1 MPDPLSTPTTTPG
14 PLGNFGDNV
23 ISDSAAK
30 TFADNEKAIARAYS
44 LLVGGGTE
52 YGTTEPP
59 AGSGVPTPPASPLL
73 APPTP
78 GVTFNETNLSV
89 LLSGL
94 QSTNAQETMSN
105 LINEMRS
112 DSKAEEAATDV
123 AISKLKDQVTD
134 ASNAHK
140 SGLAGEIFGW
150 IAVGLMDL
158 VAIISVVATMGA
170 DTPLAAAI
178 VASTP
183 AIGAALVATTMMT
196 LQQTGGM
203 QAIVNA
209 VAQFITDIDPKCSQD
224 TAKIIAMA
232 FIGVSLI
239 VAQVA
244 VTVASGGA
252 DAAEEIEGDID
263 MVESETSS
271 TATDATADAT
281 DATADATDDAAGT
294 TESPASA
301 EQQEVQQQARNLFAK
316 YGFTAATAALAIGQG
331 VSSGLEGYYQS
342 LEDTAQAD
350 MEDYKKYAKYLET
363 IIANNQQDIL
373 AIINTLNADAGIAS
387 SAISSAIQTDH
398 QISEHMAP
406 RA

>member
-14 PLGNFGDNV
+14 ALSSFGDNV

-30 TFADNEKAIARAYS
+30 TFADNAKAIARAYS

-73 APPTP
+73 PPP
-78 GVTFNETNLSV
+78 SSGVTFNENTLSI

-112 DSKAEEAATDV
+112 DSKAEESATDV
-123 AISKLKDQVTD
+123 AISKLQDQVHD
-134 ASNAHK
+134 ASQAHK
-140 SGLAGEIFGW
+140 SNLAGEIFGW

-158 VAIISVVATMGA
+158 VAIISVVATMGT
-170 DTPLAAAI
+170 DTPLAAAL
-178 VASTP
+178 VASSP
-183 AIGAALVATTMMT
+183 AIGAAVVATTMMT
-196 LQQTGGM
+196 LQQTGAM
-203 QAIVNA
+203 QDIVNGIA
-209 VAQFITDIDPKCSQD
+209 NFLTDIDPKLSKD

-232 FIGVSLI
+232 FIGVALI
-239 VAQVA
+239 AAQIA

-252 DAAEEIEGDID
+252 DAAEEIEGDIE
-263 MVESETSS
+263 MVESETGTS

-281 DATADATDDAAGT
+281 ADATDDT
-294 TESPASA
+294 ASTA
-301 EQQEVQQQARNLFAK
+301 SDEQQEVQQQARNLYAK
-316 YGFTAATAALAIGQG
+316 YASTAATAVLAVGQG
-331 VSSGLEGYYQS
+331 VSSGMEGYYQS
-342 LEDTAQAD
+342 LEDKAQAD
-350 MEDYKKYAKYLET
+350 IEDYKKYAKYLET
-363 IIANNQQDIL
+363 IIANNQQDVL
-373 AIINTLNADAGIAS
+373 AIINTLNADAGIAAN
-387 SAISSAIQTDH
+387 AISSQIQTDH

>member
-14 PLGNFGDNV
+14 ALSSFGDNV

-30 TFADNEKAIARAYS
+30 TFADNAKAIARAYS

-73 APPTP
+73 PPP
-78 GVTFNETNLSV
+78 SSGVTFNENTLSI

-105 LINEMRS
+105 LIDEMRS

-123 AISKLKDQVTD
+123 AISKLKDQVHD
-134 ASNAHK
+134 ASQAHK

-158 VAIISVVATMGA
+158 VAIISVVATMGT
-170 DTPLAAAI
+170 DTPLAAAL
-178 VASTP
+178 VASSP
-183 AIGAALVATTMMT
+183 AIGAAVMATTMMT
-196 LQQTGGM
+196 LQQTGAM
-203 QAIVNA
+203 QDIVSGIAN
-209 VAQFITDIDPKCSQD
+209 FLTDIDPKLSKD

-232 FIGVSLI
+232 FIGVALI
-239 VAQVA
+239 AAQIA
-244 VTVASGGA
+244 VTVASGGG
-252 DAAEEIEGDID
+252 DAAEEIEGDIE
-263 MVESETSS
+263 MVESETGTS

-281 DATADATDDAAGT
+281 ADATDDT
-294 TESPASA
+294 ASTA
-301 EQQEVQQQARNLFAK
+301 SDEQQEVQQQARNLYMK
-316 YGFTAATAALAIGQG
+316 YGSTAATATLAVGQG
-331 VSSGLEGYYQS
+331 VSSGMAGYYQS
-342 LEDTAQAD
+342 EEDKVEAD
-350 MEDYKKYAKYLET
+350 IEDYKKYAKYLET
-363 IIANNQQDIL
+363 VISNNQQDVL
-373 AIINTLNADAGIAS
+373 AIINTLNADAGIAA

>member
-14 PLGNFGDNV
+14 ALSSFGDNV

-30 TFADNEKAIARAYS
+30 TFADNAKAIARAYS

-73 APPTP
+73 PPP
-78 GVTFNETNLSV
+78 SSGVTFNENTLSI

-105 LINEMRS
+105 LIDEMRS

-123 AISKLKDQVTD
+123 AISKLQDQVHD
-134 ASNAHK
+134 ASQAHK
-140 SGLAGEIFGW
+140 SNLAGEIFGW

-158 VAIISVVATMGA
+158 VAIISVVATMGT
-170 DTPLAAAI
+170 DTPLAAAL
-178 VASTP
+178 VASSP
-183 AIGAALVATTMMT
+183 AIGAAVVATTMMT
-196 LQQTGGM
+196 LQQTGAM
-203 QAIVNA
+203 QDIVNGIA
-209 VAQFITDIDPKCSQD
+209 NFLTDIDPQLSKD

-232 FIGVSLI
+232 FIGVALI
-239 VAQVA
+239 AAQIA

-252 DAAEEIEGDID
+252 DAAEEIEGDIE
-263 MVESETSS
+263 MVESETGTS
-271 TATDATADAT
+271 TATDATTEAT
-281 DATADATDDAAGT
+281 ADATADATDDT
-294 TESPASA
+294 ASTA
-301 EQQEVQQQARNLFAK
+301 SDEQQEVQQQARNLYAK
-316 YGFTAATAALAIGQG
+316 YASTAATAVLAVGQG
-331 VSSGLEGYYQS
+331 VSSGMEGYYQS
-342 LEDTAQAD
+342 LEDKAQAD
-350 MEDYKKYAKYLET
+350 VEDYKKYAKYLET
-363 IIANNQQDIL
+363 IIANNQQDVL
-373 AIINTLNADAGIAS
+373 AIINTLNADAGIAA
-387 SAISSAIQTDH
+387 SAISSQIQTDH

>member
-14 PLGNFGDNV
+14 ALGDFGDNV

-30 TFADNEKAIARAYS
+30 TFADNAKAIARAYS

-105 LINEMRS
+105 LIDEMRS

-123 AISKLKDQVTD
+123 AISKLQDQVHD
-134 ASNAHK
+134 ASQAHK

-203 QAIVNA
+203 QDIVNGIA
-209 VAQFITDIDPKCSQD
+209 NFLTDIDPKLSKD

-232 FIGVSLI
+232 FIGVALI
-239 VAQVA
+239 AAQIA

-252 DAAEEIEGDID
+252 DAAEEIEGDVE
-263 MVESETSS
+263 MVESETGTS

-281 DATADATDDAAGT
+281 DATDDAAGT
-294 TESPASA
+294 TESPASD
-301 EQQEVQQQARNLFAK
+301 EQQEVQQQARNLYAK
-316 YGFTAATAALAIGQG
+316 YGFTAANAALAVGQG
-331 VSSGLEGYYQS
+331 VSSGMEGYYQS
-342 LEDTAQAD
+342 LEDKAQAD
-350 MEDYKKYAKYLET
+350 IEDYKKYAKYLET
-363 IIANNQQDIL
+363 IIANNQQDVL
-373 AIINTLNADAGIAS
+373 AIINTLNADAGIAA

>member
-14 PLGNFGDNV
+14 ALGSFGDNV
-23 ISDSAAK
+23 ISDTAAK
-30 TFADNEKAIARAYS
+30 TFADNAKAIARAYS

-52 YGTTEPP
+52 YGATEPP
-59 AGSGVPTPPASPLL
+59 VGSGVPTPPASPLL
-73 APPTP
+73 PPPTP

-105 LINEMRS
+105 LIDEMRS

-123 AISKLKDQVTD
+123 SISKLQDQMHD
-134 ASNAHK
+134 ASQAHK

-170 DTPLAAAI
+170 DTPLAAAL
-178 VASTP
+178 VASSP
-183 AIGAALVATTMMT
+183 AIGAAVVATTMMT
-196 LQQTGGM
+196 LQQTGAM
-203 QAIVNA
+203 QDIVNGIA
-209 VAQFITDIDPKCSQD
+209 NFLTDIDPKLSKD

-232 FIGVSLI
+232 FIGVALI
-239 VAQVA
+239 AAQIA

-252 DAAEEIEGDID
+252 DAAEEIEGDVE
-263 MVESETSS
+263 MVESETS

-281 DATADATDDAAGT
+281 DNAAST
-294 TESPASA
+294 TESQASD
-301 EQQEVQQQARNLFAK
+301 EQQEVQQQARNLYAK
-316 YGFTAATAALAIGQG
+316 YASTAATAALSIGQG
-331 VSSGLEGYYQS
+331 VSSGMEGYYQS
-342 LEDTAQAD
+342 LEDKAQAD
-350 MEDYKKYAKYLET
+350 IEDYKKYAKYLET
-363 IIANNQQDIL
+363 IIANNQQDVL
-373 AIINTLNADAGIAS
+373 AIINTLNGDAGIAA
-387 SAISSAIQTDH
+387 SAISSQIQTDH

>member
-14 PLGNFGDNV
+14 ALGNFGDNV

-30 TFADNEKAIARAYS
+30 TFADNAKAIARAYS

-52 YGTTEPP
+52 YGATEPP

-73 APPTP
+73 PPPTP

-105 LINEMRS
+105 LIDEMRS

-123 AISKLKDQVTD
+123 AISKLQDQVTD

-170 DTPLAAAI
+170 DTPLAAAL
-178 VASTP
+178 VASSP
-183 AIGAALVATTMMT
+183 AIGAAVVATTMMT

-203 QAIVNA
+203 QDIVNGIA
-209 VAQFITDIDPKCSQD
+209 NFLTDIDPKLSQD

-232 FIGVSLI
+232 FIGVALI
-239 VAQVA
+239 AAQIA

-252 DAAEEIEGDID
+252 DAAEEIEGDVE
-263 MVESETSS
+263 MVESETSTATDATS
-271 TATDATADAT
+271 TATDATDDAT
-281 DATADATDDAAGT
+281 ST
-294 TESPASA
+294 TESQASD
-301 EQQEVQQQARNLFAK
+301 EQQEVQQQARNLYAK
-316 YGFTAATAALAIGQG
+316 YASTAATSVLAIGQG
-331 VSSGLEGYYQS
+331 VSSGMEGYYQS
-342 LEDTAQAD
+342 LEDQAQAD
-350 MEDYKKYAKYLET
+350 IEDYKKYAKYLET
-363 IIANNQQDIL
+363 IISNNQQDVL
-373 AIINTLNADAGIAS
+373 AIINTLNADAGIAA
-387 SAISSAIQTDH
+387 SAISSQIQTDH

>member
-14 PLGNFGDNV
+14 ALGNFGDNV

-30 TFADNEKAIARAYS
+30 TFADNAKAIARAYS

-52 YGTTEPP
+52 YGATEPP
-59 AGSGVPTPPASPLL
+59 VGSGVPTPPASPLL
-73 APPTP
+73 PPPTP

-105 LINEMRS
+105 LIDEMRS

-123 AISKLKDQVTD
+123 AISKLQDQVHD
-134 ASNAHK
+134 ASQAHK

-203 QAIVNA
+203 QDIVNGIA
-209 VAQFITDIDPKCSQD
+209 NFLTDIDPKLSKD

-232 FIGVSLI
+232 FIGVALI
-239 VAQVA
+239 AAQIA

-252 DAAEEIEGDID
+252 DAAEEIEGDVE
-263 MVESETSS
+263 MVESETGTS

-281 DATADATDDAAGT
+281 DATDDAAGT
-294 TESPASA
+294 TESPASD
-301 EQQEVQQQARNLFAK
+301 EQQEVQQQARNLYAK
-316 YGFTAATAALAIGQG
+316 YGFTAANAVLAVGQG
-331 VSSGLEGYYQS
+331 VSSGMEGYYQS

-363 IIANNQQDIL
+363 IIANNQQDVL
-373 AIINTLNADAGIAS
+373 AIINTLNADAGIAA

>member
-14 PLGNFGDNV
+14 ALSSFGDNV

-30 TFADNEKAIARAYS
+30 TFADNAKAIARAYS

-73 APPTP
+73 PPP
-78 GVTFNETNLSV
+78 SSGVTFNENTLSI

-105 LINEMRS
+105 LIDEMRS

-123 AISKLKDQVTD
+123 AISKLQDQVHD
-134 ASNAHK
+134 ASQAHK
-140 SGLAGEIFGW
+140 SNLAGEIFGW

-158 VAIISVVATMGA
+158 VAIISVVATMGT
-170 DTPLAAAI
+170 DTPLAAAL
-178 VASTP
+178 VASSP
-183 AIGAALVATTMMT
+183 AIGAAVVATTMMT
-196 LQQTGGM
+196 LQQTGAM
-203 QAIVNA
+203 QDIVNGIA
-209 VAQFITDIDPKCSQD
+209 NFLTDIDPQLSKD

-232 FIGVSLI
+232 FIGVALI
-239 VAQVA
+239 AAQIA

-252 DAAEEIEGDID
+252 DAAEEIEGDIE
-263 MVESETSS
+263 MVESETGTS
-271 TATDATADAT
+271 TATNATT
-281 DATADATDDAAGT
+281 EATADATDDT
-294 TESPASA
+294 ASTA
-301 EQQEVQQQARNLFAK
+301 SDEQQEVQQQARNLYAK
-316 YGFTAATAALAIGQG
+316 YASTAATAVLAVGQG
-331 VSSGLEGYYQS
+331 VSSGMEGYYQS
-342 LEDTAQAD
+342 LEDKAQAD
-350 MEDYKKYAKYLET
+350 VEDYKKYAKYLET
-363 IIANNQQDIL
+363 IIANNQQDVL
-373 AIINTLNADAGIAS
+373 AIINTLNADAGIAAN
-387 SAISSAIQTDH
+387 AISSQIQTDQ

>member
-1 MPDPLSTPTTTPG
+1 LSS
-14 PLGNFGDNV
+14 FGDNV

-30 TFADNEKAIARAYS
+30 TFADNAKAIARAYS

-59 AGSGVPTPPASPLL
+59 AGSGGPTPPASPLL
-73 APPTP
+73 PPP
-78 GVTFNETNLSV
+78 SSGVTFNENTLSI

-105 LINEMRS
+105 LIDEMRS

-123 AISKLKDQVTD
+123 AMSKLKDQVTD

-158 VAIISVVATMGA
+158 VAIISVVATMGT
-170 DTPLAAAI
+170 DTPLAAAL
-178 VASTP
+178 VASSP
-183 AIGAALVATTMMT
+183 AIGAAVVATTMMT

-203 QAIVNA
+203 QDIVNGIA
-209 VAQFITDIDPKCSQD
+209 NFLTDIDPKLSKD

-232 FIGVSLI
+232 FIGVALI
-239 VAQVA
+239 AAQIA
-244 VTVASGGA
+244 VTVASGGG
-252 DAAEEIEGDID
+252 DAAEEIEGDIE
-263 MVESETSS
+263 MVESETGSS

-281 DATADATDDAAGT
+281 ADATDDT
-294 TESPASA
+294 ASTA
-301 EQQEVQQQARNLFAK
+301 SDEQQEVQQQARNLYMK
-316 YGFTAATAALAIGQG
+316 YGSTAATATLAVGQG
-331 VSSGLEGYYQS
+331 VSSGMAGYYQS
-342 LEDTAQAD
+342 EEDKVEAD
-350 MEDYKKYAKYLET
+350 IEDYKKYAKYLET
-363 IIANNQQDIL
+363 VISNNQQDVL
-373 AIINTLNADAGIAS
+373 AIINTLNADAGIAA

>member
-14 PLGNFGDNV
+14 ALGNFGDNV

-30 TFADNEKAIARAYS
+30 TFADNAKAIARAYS

-73 APPTP
+73 PPPTP

-105 LINEMRS
+105 LIDEMRS

-123 AISKLKDQVTD
+123 AISKLQDQVHD
-134 ASNAHK
+134 ASQAHK

-203 QAIVNA
+203 QDIVNGIA
-209 VAQFITDIDPKCSQD
+209 NFLTDIDPKLSKD

-232 FIGVSLI
+232 FIGVALI
-239 VAQVA
+239 AAQIA

-252 DAAEEIEGDID
+252 DAAEEIEGDVE
-263 MVESETSS
+263 MVESETGTS

-281 DATADATDDAAGT
+281 DATDDAAGT
-294 TESPASA
+294 TESPASD
-301 EQQEVQQQARNLFAK
+301 EQQEVQQQARNLYAK
-316 YGFTAATAALAIGQG
+316 YGFTAANAALAVGQG
-331 VSSGLEGYYQS
+331 VSSGMEGYYQS

-363 IIANNQQDIL
+363 IIANNQQDVL
-373 AIINTLNADAGIAS
+373 AIINTLNADAGIAA

>member
-14 PLGNFGDNV
+14 ALGSFGDNV

-30 TFADNEKAIARAYS
+30 TFADNAKAIARAYS

-52 YGTTEPP
+52 YGATEPP

-73 APPTP
+73 PPPTP

-105 LINEMRS
+105 LIDEMRS

-123 AISKLKDQVTD
+123 AISKLQDQVTD

-203 QAIVNA
+203 QDIVNGIA
-209 VAQFITDIDPKCSQD
+209 NFLTDIDPKLSQD

-232 FIGVSLI
+232 FIGVALI
-239 VAQVA
+239 AAQIA

-252 DAAEEIEGDID
+252 DAAEEIEGDVE
-263 MVESETSS
+263 MVESETGTS

-281 DATADATDDAAGT
+281 DATDDAAGT
-294 TESPASA
+294 TESPASD
-301 EQQEVQQQARNLFAK
+301 EQQEVQQQARNLYAK
-316 YGFTAATAALAIGQG
+316 YAFTAATATLAIGQG

>member
-14 PLGNFGDNV
+14 ALGNFGDNV

-30 TFADNEKAIARAYS
+30 TFADNAKAIARAYS

-73 APPTP
+73 PPPTP

-105 LINEMRS
+105 LIDEMRS

-123 AISKLKDQVTD
+123 AISKLQDQVHD
-134 ASNAHK
+134 ASQAHK

-170 DTPLAAAI
+170 DTPLAAAL
-178 VASTP
+178 VASSP
-183 AIGAALVATTMMT
+183 AIGAAVVATTMMT

-203 QAIVNA
+203 QDIVNGIA
-209 VAQFITDIDPKCSQD
+209 NFLTDIDPKLSKD

-232 FIGVSLI
+232 FIGVALI
-239 VAQVA
+239 AAQIA

-252 DAAEEIEGDID
+252 DAAEEIEGDVE
-263 MVESETSS
+263 MVESETS

-281 DATADATDDAAGT
+281 DDATST
-294 TESPASA
+294 TESQASD
-301 EQQEVQQQARNLFAK
+301 EQQEVQQQARNLYAK
-316 YGFTAATAALAIGQG
+316 YTFTAATAALSIGQG
-331 VSSGLEGYYQS
+331 VSSGMEGYYQS
-342 LEDTAQAD
+342 LEDKAQAD
-350 MEDYKKYAKYLET
+350 IEDYKKYAKYLET
-363 IIANNQQDIL
+363 IIANNQQDVL
-373 AIINTLNADAGIAS
+373 AIINTLNGDAGIAA
-387 SAISSAIQTDH
+387 SAISSQIQTDH